1 MANVF
6 GGGSNSS
13 GSCGTNGTILQSP
26 RQQVTPGRSVS
37 SSPNVFSGESRAIG
51 TTDLRDFYTKR
62 EIDKYL
68 DTKADIS
75 KIYDRD
81 VLYTRSEVDGLISNL
96 SLGNYA
102 LTTYVDTELADQ
114 LSSINNNLAQNYY
127 TQSVLYTKTQVDSLI
142 SALSI
147 TGDYISKTPA
157 TVAEV
162 TIIPEVTNLSASLV
176 VRSSNNTASTE
187 VQRWE
192 NTSTDYLASIYA
204 DGKAKFVN
212 TVTLGENVNAGGVGL
227 ELSERRISDVANP
240 VEDFDA
246 VNKQFMES
254 FITTTIDQITQGTDG
269 NFLLDALEY

>member
-13 GSCGTNGTILQSP
+13 GSCGTNREIMQAP
-26 RQQVTPGRSVS
+26 RQQVVPARSVS
-37 SSPNVFSGESRAIG
+37 STPNVFNGEVTSSGNLS
-51 TTDLRDFYTKR
+51 LRDFYTKR

-68 DTKADIS
+68 DTKAEIS
-75 KIYDRD
+75 ETYDRD
-81 VLYTRSEVDGLISNL
+81 VLYTRSEVDGLINNL
-96 SLGNYA
+96 SLNTYA
-102 LTTYVDTELADQ
+102 LTTYVDAELADQ

-127 TQSVLYTKTQVDSLI
+127 TQSVLYTRTQVDNLI

-162 TIIPEVTNLSASLV
+162 TIIPEVTNLSASLI
-176 VRSSNNTASTE
+176 VRSSNNTDSTE

-192 NTSTDYLASIYA
+192 NSSTDYLASIYA

-212 TVTLGENVNAGGVGL
+212 TVTLGENVNAGGIGL
-227 ELSERRISDVANP
+227 ELSSRRISNVANP
-240 VEDFDA
+240 VNDFD
-246 VNKQFMES
+246 VVTKHFMES
-254 FITTTIDQITQGTDG
+254 FITTTIDQVTQGTDG